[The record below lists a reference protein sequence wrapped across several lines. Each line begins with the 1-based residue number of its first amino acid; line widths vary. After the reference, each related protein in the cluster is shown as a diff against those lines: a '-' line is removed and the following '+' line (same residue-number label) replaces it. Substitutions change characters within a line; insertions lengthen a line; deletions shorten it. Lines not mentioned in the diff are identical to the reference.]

1 MPAGAERPHM
11 AAGTR
16 AVRCEATTGY
26 RCLIGREMRSD
37 RSGGANDGAEVRG
50 RSFTSCAAAR
60 ERRPRHVI
68 ERAASSEAKWNA
80 HGLMGQ
86 ELFLCV
92 SSGRDFRN
100 LAE

>member
-1 MPAGAERPHM
+1 M

-50 RSFTSCAAAR
+50 RSFTLPAAAAAR

-80 HGLMGQ
+80 HGLMGAGA
-86 ELFLCV
+86 FFCV